1 MYKEYFK
8 TLELR
13 LKLGE
18 SLFLEVE
25 GGLVRGDAEGK
36 LLMLRRVHV
45 FRGKILKIQLNLW
58 TIHRIQ

>member
-1 MYKEYFK
+1 ME
-8 TLELR
+8 
-13 LKLGE
+13 LGE

-25 GGLVRGDAEGK
+25 GGVVRGDAEGE

-58 TIHRIQ
+58 TIHIIQ